1 MVSILLYRSS
11 KFALCFI
18 IRSDRKGK
26 LRIKNSRGFRA
37 SKLLSQDLKETRKN
51 LADLKLTI
59 LQMLSVTGGVSVE
72 ALWERIDL
80 TMGYSTVVYKVYKP
94 YIF

>member
-1 MVSILLYRSS
+1 M
-11 KFALCFI
+11 
-18 IRSDRKGK
+18 
-26 LRIKNSRGFRA
+26 
-37 SKLLSQDLKETRKN
+37 SQDLKETRKN

>member
-1 MVSILLYRSS
+1 M
-11 KFALCFI
+11 CFI
-18 IRSDRKGK
+18 IRPDRKGK